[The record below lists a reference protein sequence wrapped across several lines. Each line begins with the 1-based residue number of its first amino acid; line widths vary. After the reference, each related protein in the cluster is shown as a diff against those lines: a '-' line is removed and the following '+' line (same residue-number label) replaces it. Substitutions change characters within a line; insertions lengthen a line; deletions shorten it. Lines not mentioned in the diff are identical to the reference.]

1 LPSQVIYSKTF
12 PVTTPRQ
19 KDVFNVP
26 YVGDLTGLKLTA
38 SLTVT
43 TNANGA
49 VTLTNAG
56 EWAGLY
62 ELKIRDGNK
71 NEAVKLHGPEIP
83 IVRRHFASGIQK
95 VYVTPAGSNASIA
108 ASSTATYSTVQDLRL
123 AVKGPNLLEL
133 TYAEPSDIT
142 TNTGNISSASVT
154 LTITAEYGAVARTL
168 KLSDVV
174 LPPSVQGDNNIVPY
188 LTGADGKELDAL
200 ILFNITES
208 DFNYFT
214 QKSGSATLVDQ
225 ANLSQL
231 ESEEASV
238 FPQGHITGTL
248 DILAMYP
255 SVVAQTEQLII
266 NWNTSGLMPTA
277 IYAYSD

>member
-1 LPSQVIYSKTF
+1 MPSQVIYSKTF
-12 PVTTPRQ
+12 PVTLPRQ

-26 YVGDLTGLKLTA
+26 YVEDLRGLKLTA

-43 TNANGA
+43 TNSSGSA
-49 VTLTNAG
+49 TLTSAG

-95 VYVTPAGSNASIA
+95 VYVAPAGANASIA

-123 AVKGPNLLEL
+123 AVKGPNLLEI

-142 TNTGNISSASVT
+142 SNTGNISSASVT
-154 LTITAEYGAVARTL
+154 LTITANYGPVAKTL
-168 KLSDVV
+168 KLNSVV
-174 LPPSVQGDNNIVPY
+174 LPASVAGDNNIVPY
-188 LTGADGKELDAL
+188 LTGAEGQKLSAL

-214 QKSGSATLVDQ
+214 QKNGAATLVDQ
-225 ANLSQL
+225 ANLSHL
-231 ESEEASV
+231 EADEAAV

-248 DILAMYP
+248 DILPMYQ
-255 SVVAQTEQLII
+255 SVVTSSEQLII
-266 NWNTSGLMPTA
+266 NWTTSGLMPTA

>member
-1 LPSQVIYSKTF
+1 MPTQVIYSKTF

-26 YVGDLTGLKLTA
+26 YVGDLVGLKLTA

-43 TNANGA
+43 ANSSGA
-49 VTLTNAG
+49 VALTGAG

-95 VYVTPAGSNASIA
+95 VYVAPAGANASVA
-108 ASSTATYSTVQDLRL
+108 ASSTATYTTVQDLRL

-142 TNTGNISSASVT
+142 ANTANLSSASIT
-154 LTITAEYGAVARTL
+154 LTITADYGNVAKTL
-168 KLSDVV
+168 RLSDVV
-174 LPPSVQGDNNIVPY
+174 LPASVQGDNNIVPY
-188 LTGADGKELDAL
+188 LTGAEGSKLDAL

-214 QKSGSATLVDQ
+214 QKSGAVTLVDQ

-231 ESEEASV
+231 EADEESV
-238 FPQGHITGTL
+238 FPNGHISGTL
-248 DILAMYP
+248 DILP
-255 SVVAQTEQLII
+255 IFTSIVTQSEQLII
-266 NWNTSGLMPTA
+266 NWNTSGLMPTV
-277 IYAYSD
+277 IYAYD